1 MPHPVDQPATSE
13 IQPPVRSLKQ
23 RVLRGSAW
31 TVGGFAASQVIRLG
45 SNLIVSRL
53 LFPEAFGLMALVFTF
68 LTGLEMLSD
77 LGIGPNIIQSDRG
90 EDPKFLNTA
99 WMLSIARS
107 VVLWLLACLLA
118 YPVSRFY
125 NQPIL
130 LSLLPI
136 VGLTT
141 LMQGFTSTKWMLAN
155 RQLKLEWLTVL
166 DLTIQLTGV
175 TAMVSAAVIVKAINA
190 PQDLAVWALVVGSVV
205 GCAMRVGLSHWVL
218 PGPRNRWEWDP
229 VAFQE
234 LQQFGRW
241 IFVSTLFTF
250 FALQGSNLIIPRILG
265 VGFLGV
271 YSFANNLSQV
281 AAGITGMINSRVLY
295 PSYAELVRDR
305 PEHLKPLLKRARL
318 VLNGVNWAISL
329 VFILFG
335 KTLIGILYDERY
347 ADAGWILQILSVGTL
362 VSLLGATY
370 GNVLLAQGKTFLM
383 SVLMGIQVVLQIGCM
398 VVGYRVGG
406 EQGVIAGISAVGW
419 LLYPFQ
425 AVVYHRLQIW
435 QPEVDL
441 PLIALATI
449 IAGLI
454 LGHLL

>member
-1 MPHPVDQPATSE
+1 MPHPVDQPAPAE
-13 IQPPVRSLKQ
+13 LKPPVRSLKQ

-31 TVGGFAASQVIRLG
+31 TVGGFAASQGIRLV

-68 LTGLEMLSD
+68 LSGLEMLSD

-107 VVLWLLACLLA
+107 LGLWLVACLLA

-125 NQPIL
+125 HQPIL
-130 LSLLPI
+130 LSLLPV

-155 RQLKLEWLTVL
+155 RKLKLEWLTIL
-166 DLTIQLTGV
+166 DLTIQVTGIV
-175 TAMVSAAVIVKAINA
+175 AMVSAAFLVKALNA

-218 PGPRNRWEWDP
+218 PGPPNRWEWDP

-250 FALQGSNLIIPRILG
+250 FALQGSTLLIPRILG

-271 YSFANNLSQV
+271 YSFASNLSQL
-281 AAGITGMINSRVLY
+281 ASSITGMVNNRVLY

-305 PEHLKPLLKRARL
+305 PERLQPVLKRVRL
-318 VLNGVNWAISL
+318 VLNGINWAISL

-335 KTLIGILYDERY
+335 KTLIGILYDDRY
-347 ADAGWILQILSVGTL
+347 ADAGWILQLLSVGTL
-362 VSLLGATY
+362 VSLLGSTY
-370 GNVLLAQGKTFLM
+370 SNVLLAQGKTFIM
-383 SVLMGIQVVLQIGCM
+383 SALMGIQVVLQFACMIG
-398 VVGYRVGG
+398 GYWLAG
-406 EQGVIAGISAVGW
+406 EQGVIAGMSAVGW

-425 AVVYHRLQIW
+425 AVVYQRLQIW
-435 QPEVDL
+435 QPAVDL
-441 PLIALATI
+441 PLILLATG
-449 IAGLI
+449 IAGLVLTHVI
-454 LGHLL
+454 